1 MDATQIFKTVEKGM
15 GGPLGYVA
23 TVVGLGAMFG
33 ALLEVTGS
41 AQSIAQYLLGRFG
54 LERASW
60 TMLLSGF
67 FIAIPV
73 FFDVAFVLLIP
84 IVYYLQKQ
92 TQKSL
97 LFYALPLLSGL
108 AVTHAFIPP
117 TPGPVAVAKI
127 LGADLGSIIVM
138 GIIVGIPS
146 AIVSGIL
153 YGKFICL

>member
-1 MDATQIFKTVEKGM
+1 MQDIVFKKKYIDFDTITYIKK
-15 GGPLGYVA
+15 
-23 TVVGLGAMFG
+23 
-33 ALLEVTGS
+33 
-41 AQSIAQYLLGRFG
+41 
-54 LERASW
+54 
-60 TMLLSGF
+60 
-67 FIAIPV
+67 

-97 LFYALPLLSGL
+97 LFYALPLLAGV
-108 AVTHAFIPP
+108 AGTHAFIPP

-146 AIVSGIL
+146 AIVSGIF
-153 YGKFICL
+153 YGKFIVNNE

>member
-1 MDATQIFKTVEKGM
+1 M
-15 GGPLGYVA
+15 
-23 TVVGLGAMFG
+23 
-33 ALLEVTGS
+33 TGS

-97 LFYALPLLSGL
+97 LFYALPLLAGL

-117 TPGPVAVAKI
+117 HRVQSRLP
-127 LGADLGSIIVM
+127 
-138 GIIVGIPS
+138 
-146 AIVSGIL
+146 
-153 YGKFICL
+153 KFWEQIWEV